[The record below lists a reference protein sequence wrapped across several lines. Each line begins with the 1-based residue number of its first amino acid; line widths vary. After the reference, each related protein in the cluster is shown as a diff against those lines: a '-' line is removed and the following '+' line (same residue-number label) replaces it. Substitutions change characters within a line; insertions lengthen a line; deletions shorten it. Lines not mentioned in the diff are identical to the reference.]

1 MTREDKLIQKMEQG
15 DKGAVDELTAMYY
28 PEILRYCL
36 WHAPNRCLAEDAAQE
51 TFLKA
56 IRYFD
61 RYTHRGKFRAF
72 LYRIAANT
80 CTDMRRRD
88 KCREVSLEVTKT
100 DAPYVEY
107 GFEEVRS
114 DMVLRQLTDTL
125 SEEQREIVLLRFGQ
139 DLTIREIG
147 EVTGMPL
154 RTVQSRLRSA
164 LKTLKKEFGEGGVS

>member
-1 MTREDKLIQKMEQG
+1 M
-15 DKGAVDELTAMYY
+15 
-28 PEILRYCL
+28 
-36 WHAPNRCLAEDAAQE
+36 
-51 TFLKA
+51 
-56 IRYFD
+56 
-61 RYTHRGKFRAF
+61 
-72 LYRIAANT
+72 
-80 CTDMRRRD
+80 
-88 KCREVSLEVTKT
+88 EVTKT

>member
-1 MTREDKLIQKMEQG
+1 M
-15 DKGAVDELTAMYY
+15 
-28 PEILRYCL
+28 
-36 WHAPNRCLAEDAAQE
+36 
-51 TFLKA
+51 
-56 IRYFD
+56 
-61 RYTHRGKFRAF
+61 
-72 LYRIAANT
+72 
-80 CTDMRRRD
+80 
-88 KCREVSLEVTKT
+88 EVTKT
-100 DAPYVEY
+100 DAAYVES

-114 DMVLRQLTDTL
+114 DMVLRQLTDIL

>member
-1 MTREDKLIQKMEQG
+1 M
-15 DKGAVDELTAMYY
+15 
-28 PEILRYCL
+28 
-36 WHAPNRCLAEDAAQE
+36 
-51 TFLKA
+51 
-56 IRYFD
+56 
-61 RYTHRGKFRAF
+61 
-72 LYRIAANT
+72 
-80 CTDMRRRD
+80 
-88 KCREVSLEVTKT
+88 EVTKT
-100 DAPYVEY
+100 DAPYVES